1 MSDLLRGLRQR
12 RWPVGLL
19 AVLWVAPAAFLALAF
34 TDAWG
39 ATPPDL
45 VNSGELPGIGIAVK
59 ALVASMP
66 YADLVYG
73 AGAGLVLL
81 ALTWCVSAPP
91 RLRPLVL
98 GTTAWLVVAVVGG
111 LTPRVVYGW
120 KVVVPAAML
129 LACVVAIEYAL
140 LSMWRTRRRVRPVVA
155 ATSAAS

>member
-19 AVLWVAPAAFLALAF
+19 AVLWVAPAAFLVSAL

-39 ATPPDL
+39 AAPSDL

-59 ALVASMP
+59 ALLAALP
-66 YADLVYG
+66 YADLFYG

-91 RLRPLVL
+91 RLRPPVL
-98 GTTAWLVVAVVGG
+98 GTTAWLVVVVVAG
-111 LTPRVVYGW
+111 LTPRVLYGW

-140 LSMWRTRRRVRPVVA
+140 LSMWRTRRRVRPVA
-155 ATSAAS
+155 GPQSAAS